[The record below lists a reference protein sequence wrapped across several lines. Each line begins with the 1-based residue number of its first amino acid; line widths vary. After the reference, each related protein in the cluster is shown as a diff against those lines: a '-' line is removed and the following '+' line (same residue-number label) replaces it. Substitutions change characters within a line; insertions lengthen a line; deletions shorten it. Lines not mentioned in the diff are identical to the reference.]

1 MMAQLQ
7 HALLPQSNCDE
18 QGREAFLSTMR
29 RLILSDLYP
38 GNETVYRN
46 QIKPDFVEKHG
57 RSPETVQEAR
67 AAMQSSSFHNMFGF
81 INRGT
86 QELLWDTVGEIVE
99 RQVDRLKQA
108 AREVAPAGGTLTLD
122 PDLVL
127 PRYAR
132 QVDIHVMPGSFH
144 TELGAD
150 DLFAGALYDR
160 GVYLYAFGGLGPKN
174 DALGY
179 STTAYLKKK
188 FPDFKPTRILELGCG
203 IGTATL
209 PLADTYPDAEIFAI
223 DIAAPMLR
231 YGHARAEALGVP
243 IHFSQQD
250 AERTNF
256 AESSFDLV
264 VSNLLLHEIPQKSS
278 RRILAESYR
287 LLRSGG
293 VSVHNDM
300 VGWPTEPFETVMAE
314 WNVLNNNEPFERG
327 SGTLPWAEI
336 CVEAGFGEDDVF
348 IDPIEAAYMQE
359 QLSYVGFRGACKC

>member
-7 HALLPQSNCDE
+7 HPLLPQSNCDE
-18 QGREAFLSTMR
+18 QGREAFLATMR
-29 RLILSDLYP
+29 RVILSDLYP
-38 GNETVYRN
+38 GNSVVYQN
-46 QIKPDFVEKHG
+46 QIKPDFIAKHG
-57 RSPETVQEAR
+57 RPPESVQEAR
-67 AAMQSSSFHNMFGF
+67 AALQSSFFHNMFGL

-86 QELLWDTVGEIVE
+86 QELLWDSVGEIVE
-99 RQVDRLKQA
+99 RQLDDLKRS
-108 AREVAPAGGTLTLD
+108 ARQVAPAGGTLTLD
-122 PDLVL
+122 PDLAL
-127 PRYAR
+127 PHYAR

-144 TELGAD
+144 TEIGPD

-174 DALGY
+174 DALGF
-179 STTAYLKKK
+179 STTAYLQKK
-188 FPDFKPTRILELGCG
+188 FPDFQPARILELGCG

-209 PLADTYPDAEIFAI
+209 PLAEAYPDAEIFAV

-231 YGHARAEALGVP
+231 YGHARAEAFGVP
-243 IHFSQQD
+243 IHFSQQN

-256 AESSFDLV
+256 ADASFDLV
-264 VSNLLLHEIPQKSS
+264 VSNLLLHEVPQKTS
-278 RRILAESYR
+278 RRIIAESYR
-287 LLRSGG
+287 LLRAGG

-300 VGWPTEPFETVMAE
+300 VGWPTDPFETVMAE

-336 CVEAGFGEDDVF
+336 CLEAGFGEGDLF

-359 QLSYVGFRGACKC
+359 QLSYVGFRGARKR